1 MMFIAKIRLGR
12 YLVTPAFMERFKN
25 LHTSFG
31 TEMAKCAFF
40 DDKIMFALSTG
51 KNLFELT
58 GGMFFS
64 LKDNAEQAKIF
75 YEEISAIYEIIDYFK
90 LDEKTGL

>member
-1 MMFIAKIRLGR
+1 
-12 YLVTPAFMERFKN
+12 
-25 LHTSFG
+25 
-31 TEMAKCAFF
+31 
-40 DDKIMFALSTG
+40 MFALSTG

-64 LKDNAEQAKIF
+64 LKENAEQTKIF